1 MGGGGTGQ
9 EPVAVPVCP
18 RHPTRESYVRCQ
30 RCERPTCPECQR
42 PAAVGIQCV
51 DCVRDQNK
59 GMRAPRTVFGG
70 SVATSRDQARP
81 IVTISVIAICLLAF
95 LAQQTSASFT
105 GRFVYAPILTETE
118 PWRMLTSAFLHSP
131 DSFIHILFN
140 MYALW
145 LIGPYLESLFGT
157 VRYLALYLICA
168 FGGSVGYLVLG
179 DVISN
184 RSAYGASGAVFGL
197 FAAYAIVQR
206 KLKRDATMIYALIA
220 INFAIGFLP
229 GWNIAWQAH
238 LGGLLT
244 GAVATGILAYAPRD
258 RRTAIQAGGLVAVLV
273 VLLVLTVVKVQA
285 AGDFTFA

>member
-1 MGGGGTGQ
+1 
-9 EPVAVPVCP
+9 
-18 RHPTRESYVRCQ
+18 VRCQ

-51 DCVRDQNK
+51 DCVREQNK
-59 GMRAPRTVFGG
+59 GVRPARTVFGG
-70 SVATSRDQARP
+70 PVAATREQARP
-81 IVTISVIAICLLAF
+81 KVTIAIIAICLLAF
-95 LAQQTSASFT
+95 LAQQTSDTFT
-105 GRFVYAPILTETE
+105 NRFVYAPILTESE
-118 PWRMLTSAFLHSP
+118 PWRMITSAFLHSP
-131 DSFIHILFN
+131 NSFIHILFN

-145 LIGPYLESLFGT
+145 LIGPYLESLFGA

-168 FGGSVGYLVLG
+168 LGGSVGYLVLG
-179 DVISN
+179 EVISN

-238 LGGLLT
+238 LGGLVI
-244 GAVATGILAYAPRD
+244 GAVATGVLVYAPRD
-258 RRTAIQAGGLVAVLV
+258 RRTLVQVGGLIAITLLLV
-273 VLLVLTVVKVQA
+273 VITVIKVKA
-285 AGDFTFA
+285 AGDFTLV